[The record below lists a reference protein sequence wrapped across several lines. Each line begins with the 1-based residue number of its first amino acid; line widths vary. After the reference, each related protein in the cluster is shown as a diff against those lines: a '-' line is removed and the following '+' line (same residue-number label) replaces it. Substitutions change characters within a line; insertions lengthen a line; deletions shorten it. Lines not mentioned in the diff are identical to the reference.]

1 MTLHGSETEDMSYQ
15 LYNIHNQKIMQEH
28 KK

>member
-1 MTLHGSETEDMSYQ
+1 MSYQ
-15 LYNIHNQKIMQEH
+15 PYNIHNQKIMQEH